1 MAKKIHVHDKKC
13 DYLSLFS
20 VFKLKK
26 FEISSPFDLLV
37 ILQIFEVEDDIYSKC
52 TLHFKNLQNNKQ
64 VKRRRNFNFFN
75 LNTEK
80 GRNHHIF
87 CHEHEYYLTI
97 YTFLT
102 KNDAY
107 THYLCI

>member
-1 MAKKIHVHDKKC
+1 M
-13 DYLSLFS
+13 
-20 VFKLKK
+20 K
-26 FEISSPFDLLV
+26 FIYILPGLV
-37 ILQIFEVEDDIYSKC
+37 ILQIFDVEDDIYSKC
-52 TLHFKNLQNNKQ
+52 TLSMGLAITIFHAA
-64 VKRRRNFNFFN
+64 FFN

-107 THYLCI
+107 KHYLCI

>member
-1 MAKKIHVHDKKC
+1 MTKNVMI
-13 DYLSLFS
+13 
-20 VFKLKK
+20 
-26 FEISSPFDLLV
+26 SPFL
-37 ILQIFEVEDDIYSKC
+37 IFEVKC
-52 TLHFKNLQNNKQ
+52 TLTVNVVFHFKNLQDNNQ
-64 VKRRRNFNFFN
+64 SKRGRNFNFFN

-80 GRNHHIF
+80 GRNYNIF

-107 THYLCI
+107 KHYLCI